1 MMEIPPDSDVP
12 VIAIDGPTASGK
24 GTVAQ
29 QVAAALG
36 FHYLDSGALY
46 RLTSL
51 AALQRGVA
59 FDDAAGLAA
68 VANALNIR
76 FAGDSVFLDEQDVT
90 EAIRAESASQN
101 ASKVAAVPAVRAALT
116 TRQRAFARP
125 PGLVADGRD
134 MGSVIF
140 PDAQLKIYLTASP
153 EARAQRRTNQ
163 LKQKGIS
170 AIIEDVV
177 KELRIR
183 DARDM
188 SRPVAPLKKMEDA
201 YLLDTTTISADQ
213 AVEQVLTWFKAVDG
227 HR

>member
-1 MMEIPPDSDVP
+1 MKIPTVSDVP

-46 RLTSL
+46 RLTAL
-51 AALQRGVA
+51 AVTQRGVA
-59 FDDAAGLAA
+59 FDDFAGLAA
-68 VANALNIR
+68 VANGLDIR
-76 FAGDSVFLDEQDVT
+76 FEGDSVFLDGIDVT
-90 EAIRAESASQN
+90 EAIRAEAASQN
-101 ASKVAAVPAVRAALT
+101 ASKVAAVPAVRSALT
-116 TRQRAFARP
+116 MRQRAFAQP

-140 PDAQLKIYLTASP
+140 PGALLKIYLTASA

-170 AIIEDVV
+170 AIIGDVV

-183 DARDM
+183 DERDT
-188 SRPVAPLKKMEDA
+188 SRPVAPLKKLDDA
-201 YLLDTTTISADQ
+201 YLLDTTTISAED
-213 AVEQVLTWFKAVDG
+213 AVKQVLTWFKAVDVS
-227 HR
+227 R

>member
-1 MMEIPPDSDVP
+1 MMETPPAGNIP

-29 QVAAALG
+29 RVAQALG
-36 FHYLDSGALY
+36 FFYLDSGALY
-46 RLTSL
+46 RLTGL
-51 AALQRGVA
+51 AAAKHAVA
-59 FDDAAGLAA
+59 FDDAIGLAGIA
-68 VANALNIR
+68 KALDIR
-76 FAGDSVFLDEQDVT
+76 FEGDSVFLDGVDVT

-101 ASKVAAVPAVRAALT
+101 ASKVAAVPAVRDALT
-116 TRQRAFARP
+116 MRQRAFAQP

-140 PDAQLKIYLTASP
+140 PGAQLKIYLTASP

-170 AIIEDVV
+170 AIISEVV

-183 DARDM
+183 DERDT
-188 SRPVAPLKKMEDA
+188 SRSVAPLKKLEDA
-201 YLLDTTTISADQ
+201 YLLDTTAISADE
-213 AVEQVLTWFKAVDG
+213 AVQQVLTWFNGMHV
-227 HR
+227 RP